1 MNEHP
6 DAQSVCL
13 QRGTG
18 ERMGREEE
26 WDGRRR
32 VTGGGVGREE
42 EWHWSISA
50 FEIVRK
56 FFNENNFIKM
66 SICEEFKSSHWQH
79 SVSESFFRYLNV

>member
-1 MNEHP
+1 M
-6 DAQSVCL
+6 CL
-13 QRGTG
+13 FATWDGRKNRAGG
-18 ERMGREEE
+18 GVGREEE

-56 FFNENNFIKM
+56 LFNENNFIKM
-66 SICEEFKSSHWQH
+66 SICESS
-79 SVSESFFRYLNV
+79 SFGKVFELWTGYVTVT

>member
-32 VTGGGVGREE
+32 VGGGVGREK

-50 FEIVRK
+50 FEIVK
-56 FFNENNFIKM
+56 KSFNENNFIKM
-66 SICEEFKSSHWQH
+66 SICEELKSSHKQH
-79 SVSESFFRYLNV
+79 SVSESFFRFLNV